1 MAELWMSMD
10 IDDELATNQLA
21 YYQTLLKQKTHGDWE
36 DPEDFH
42 ITLDY
47 IGEDESGAD
56 KVVEAMHLFEKE
68 IDSSMYNQYIFGN
81 KVNRFDG
88 GAMWV
93 GVDNSFR
100 LYQIHYGLEEK
111 LKQVGYQKPKSKFVG
126 YTPHITMAYNT
137 PKIDF
142 TFKMNKVAIPLS
154 NITLWNSFKVNGQY
168 VDNFLYR
175 IDLNK

>member
-1 MAELWMSMD
+1 
-10 IDDELATNQLA
+10 
-21 YYQTLLKQKTHGDWE
+21 
-36 DPEDFH
+36 
-42 ITLDY
+42 
-47 IGEDESGAD
+47 
-56 KVVEAMHLFEKE
+56 
-68 IDSSMYNQYIFGN
+68 MYNQYIFGN